1 MYFSRRVLGQQ
12 TSPLRGPS
20 TCNTRCS
27 VYGPVGRVSNH
38 IEGHEKWC
46 SYKLAGRFVG
56 CVFPG
61 NPIKSRWGELGEPKN
76 ETSPFT
82 PHDILEMLS
91 NIEKRDRKEVGGPPS
106 IALFLSHDIDK
117 NDAPQDFIIEVIVIY
132 CKSIDGTYYLCTDSP
147 YMTRHLQTWIGD
159 ETKSKKRMAVQVKMT
174 DHVGILNLM
183 ELVHYSAP
191 SPSWRQQ
198 LLPQHLSSMWASCS
212 SFLGG
217 KFVTPSFTMEWKPGL
232 WLWSRHSFEHELR
245 RHHWVH
251 ASMVLNQMKTICAR
265 LRLTANDWA
274 TSAINRWK
282 SLAKSSQRA

>member
-1 MYFSRRVLGQQ
+1 MGRWDVWV
-12 TSPLRGPS
+12 TTLR
-20 TCNTRCS
+20 
-27 VYGPVGRVSNH
+27 
-38 IEGHEKWC
+38 
-46 SYKLAGRFVG
+46 YKLAGRFVG

-61 NPIKSRWGELGEPKN
+61 NSIKSRWGELGGAQKWDKSFY
-76 ETSPFT
+76 TSR
-82 PHDILEMLS
+82 HIRNVS

-117 NDAPQDFIIEVIVIY
+117 KPLRISLLKWLYVIVIY

-159 ETKSKKRMAVQVKMT
+159 ETKSKTRMAVQVKMT

-217 KFVTPSFTMEWKPGL
+217 KFVTPSFTMEAWFVIVEP
-232 WLWSRHSFEHELR
+232 
-245 RHHWVH
+245 
-251 ASMVLNQMKTICAR
+251 A
-265 LRLTANDWA
+265 
-274 TSAINRWK
+274 
-282 SLAKSSQRA
+282 